1 MAEAIPQ
8 RELLRRFEEEL
19 AGVDADARR
28 LVDGL
33 SEAQLA
39 WSPPDGGWSISQVY
53 EHLATSNR
61 SYLGPMRDAIE
72 RAEVSGRGNVE
83 RAWTPSF
90 FGGILARS
98 LQPSARRGLP
108 TPKIWKPSADAP
120 RGSLEAFL
128 ATQRTIAELLGKA
141 HGIDLVGTRVSS
153 PVSRFIRMN
162 LGDAFQVLLI
172 HDRRHLG
179 QIERILG
186 RETFPRA

>member
-19 AGVDADARR
+19 ASVDAEARR
-28 LVDGL
+28 LADGIN
-33 SEAQLA
+33 EAQLA
-39 WSPPDGGWSISQVY
+39 WSPPDGGWSISQVF

-61 SYLGPMRDAIE
+61 SYLGPMLAAIE
-72 RAEVSGRGNVE
+72 RAEGSGRGNLE
-83 RAWTPSF
+83 RSWTPSF
-90 FGGILARS
+90 FGGMLARS

-108 TPKIWKPSADAP
+108 TPKVWKPSHEARPGA
-120 RGSLEAFL
+120 LEAFL
-128 ATQRTIAELLGKA
+128 ATQQTMGALLGKA

-153 PVSRFIRMN
+153 PVSRFVRMN

-179 QIERILG
+179 QIARILA
-186 RETFPRA
+186 RETFPRS